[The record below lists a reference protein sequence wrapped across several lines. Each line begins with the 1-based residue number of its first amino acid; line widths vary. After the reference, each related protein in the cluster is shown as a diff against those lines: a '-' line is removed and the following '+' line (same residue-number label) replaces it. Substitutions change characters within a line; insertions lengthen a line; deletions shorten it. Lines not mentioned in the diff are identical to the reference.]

1 MWYLIVS
8 IPDLCNLTY
17 FGHDLLYQGYS
28 RKKYLGGEDG
38 RQYIFLWVVGAESFQ
53 IIWVIYFFFFFVGS
67 SSPTPTPLFLFSSH
81 FIFWLILSVIWT
93 LYKTLKQQNKRPMKT
108 CGKPPGYLRPLEL
121 PPTTP
126 NIHTPSLREIH
137 NNRKN
142 QP

>member
-1 MWYLIVS
+1 MIYYIRA
-8 IPDLCNLTY
+8 IPEKNTWEGKTAGNIFFYGWLVRKV
-17 FGHDLLYQGYS
+17 FKLYG
-28 RKKYLGGEDG
+28 
-38 RQYIFLWVVGAESFQ
+38 SF
-53 IIWVIYFFFFFVGS
+53 FFFFFVGS

-81 FIFWLILSVIWT
+81 FIFWLILSVIRT

-108 CGKPPGYLRPLEL
+108 CGKPHGYLRPLEL

-126 NIHTPSLREIH
+126 NIHTPSLQEIH